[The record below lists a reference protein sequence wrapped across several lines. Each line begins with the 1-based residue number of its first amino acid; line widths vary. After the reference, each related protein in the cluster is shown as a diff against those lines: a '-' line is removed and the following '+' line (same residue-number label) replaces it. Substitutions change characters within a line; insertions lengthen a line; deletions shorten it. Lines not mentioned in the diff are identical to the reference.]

1 MILLRIG
8 DANCSDTL
16 ANSHPDQ
23 LVTSC
28 EELDTD
34 VFKEKKINELF
45 VIVRVGFVGTF
56 SLVFC
61 VRSPRA
67 SVTLHTVSLCLF
79 MSCDFFEF
87 RNVVNE

>member
-16 ANSHPDQ
+16 ANSHPDL

-34 VFKEKKINELF
+34 IFFKKRKPTNFF
-45 VIVRVGFVGTF
+45 VILRVGFVGTF
-56 SLVFC
+56 SLVFVC
-61 VRSPRA
+61 GRHVRA
-67 SVTLHTVSLCLF
+67 LHFNTSEPVF
-79 MSCDFFEF
+79 VFISCDFLSSAM
-87 RNVVNE
+87 